1 MVAKYKWNVYLKVMK
16 PLNTETLIVVCSV
29 SKISNSWCGLSIVTG
44 YQLLQASSGMPV
56 SVNNACSCQI
66 CKLYDS
72 IKSGGKLQKFIKQ

>member
-16 PLNTETLIVVCSV
+16 PLTTETLIVICSV

-44 YQLLQASSGMPV
+44 YQLLQAS
-56 SVNNACSCQI
+56 NNACSCQI

>member
-1 MVAKYKWNVYLKVMK
+1 MVAKYKWNVNLKVMK
-16 PLNTETLIVVCSV
+16 PLNTETLIVICSV
-29 SKISNSWCGLSIVTG
+29 SKISNTWWLSIVTG